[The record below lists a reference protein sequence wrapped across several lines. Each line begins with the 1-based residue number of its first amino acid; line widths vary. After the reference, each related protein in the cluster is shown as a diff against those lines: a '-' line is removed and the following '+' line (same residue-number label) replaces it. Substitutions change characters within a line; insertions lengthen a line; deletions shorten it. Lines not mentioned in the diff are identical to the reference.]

1 MQTAQKPKK
10 RKPKDIHIT
19 LLTDPTKLVQPY
31 KTTSSEDMP
40 PNGDNS
46 QQEKLNIHS
55 IAAFWGGLFSDIV
68 INYKIKNFKYVS
80 SVKHILNPK

>member
-46 QQEKLNIHS
+46 QQEKLNMAMLH
-55 IAAFWGGLFSDIV
+55 LTPTPV
-68 INYKIKNFKYVS
+68 C
-80 SVKHILNPK
+80 NPVFH